1 MCDINILREYSAIL
15 ISLGCTLDTEV
26 TVRNIISYSDSV
38 DSISRDG
45 PDSAIYIVHYKNLNN
60 SIAAVFLV
68 LWPERGV
75 PFSLSS
81 VLLSIRCSPK
91 RGTLATPYPPG
102 SATALYTHTLGGVDW
117 EPPPR
122 GPYWDLLANYTRH
135 TY

>member
-81 VLLSIRCSPK
+81 VLLSIRYSLK
-91 RGTLATPYPPG
+91 GVATFAPPPYPWIRHC
-102 SATALYTHTLGGVDW
+102 TYLRTTQTLLQIIQNFPTV
-117 EPPPR
+117 
-122 GPYWDLLANYTRH
+122 TV
-135 TY
+135 